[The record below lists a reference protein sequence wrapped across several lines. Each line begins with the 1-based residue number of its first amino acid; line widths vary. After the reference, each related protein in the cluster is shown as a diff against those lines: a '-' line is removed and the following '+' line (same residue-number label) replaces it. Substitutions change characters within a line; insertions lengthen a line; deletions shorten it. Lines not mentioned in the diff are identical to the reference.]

1 MGVPL
6 DGRIIE
12 WEYQWMG
19 LPMGVI
25 VQCLGPKLPDFV
37 HSLVP

>member
-1 MGVPL
+1 MGVPM
-6 DGRIIE
+6 DG
-12 WEYQWMG
+12 G